1 MSTWYEGTSS
11 VYPSLVDTTSSKKW
25 VYVRRNIEEHERED
39 DEGIKEIFY
48 SFEEQKVPKDVWGI
62 FEKAMKNDEK
72 IIENDVKIAEADIR
86 IADVEEA
93 ITELYGIF

>member
-25 VYVRRNIEEHERED
+25 VYVRRNIEEHEHED

-48 SFEEQKVPKDVWGI
+48 SFEEQKVPKEVWGI
-62 FEKAMKNDEK
+62 FEKTT
-72 IIENDVKIAEADIR
+72 ENDVKIAEADIR
-86 IADVEEA
+86 LADVEEA

>member
-48 SFEEQKVPKDVWGI
+48 SFEETKIPKDVWVI
-62 FEKAMKNDEK
+62 FEK
-72 IIENDVKIAEADIR
+72 EADNSER

>member
-1 MSTWYEGTSS
+1 MWYYVESKS
-11 VYPSLVDTTSSKKW
+11 YPALIDTTSSKKW

-39 DEGIKEIFY
+39 ERGIKEIFY

-62 FEKAMKNDEK
+62 FEKTMQNDEK
-72 IIENDVKIAEADIR
+72 IIENDIR
-86 IADVEEA
+86 IADIEEA

>member
-39 DEGIKEIFY
+39 DKGIKEKFY
-48 SFEEQKVPKDVWGI
+48 RWEEQKISKENYSVYELEVQNAANLDYI
-62 FEKAMKNDEK
+62 AMMS
-72 IIENDVKIAEADIR
+72 DID
-86 IADVEEA
+86 IDNEEG
-93 ITELYGIF
+93 E

>member
-48 SFEEQKVPKDVWGI
+48 SFEEQKVPKEVWGI
-62 FEKAMKNDEK
+62 FEKTMQNDEK

-86 IADVEEA
+86 LADVEEA

>member
-39 DEGIKEIFY
+39 DEGIKEKFY
-48 SFEEQKVPKDVWGI
+48 RWEEQKIPKENYPIYELEVQNAANLDYL
-62 FEKAMKNDEK
+62 AMMSDIDLDSGEDED
-72 IIENDVKIAEADIR
+72 EGE
-86 IADVEEA
+86 
-93 ITELYGIF
+93 

>member
-1 MSTWYEGTSS
+1 MSVWYDGESS
-11 VYPSLVDTTSSKKW
+11 VYPQLIDTTSSKKW

-39 DEGIKEIFY
+39 EQGIKEIFY
-48 SFEEQKVPKDVWGI
+48 SFEETKIPKDVWVI
-62 FEKAMKNDEK
+62 FEK
-72 IIENDVKIAEADIR
+72 EADNSER

>member
-1 MSTWYEGTSS
+1 MSVWYSGESS
-11 VYPSLVDTTSSKKW
+11 IYPTLVDSTSSKKW
-25 VYVRRNIEEHERED
+25 VYVRRNIEEHERES

-48 SFEEQKVPKDVWGI
+48 SFEETKIPKDVWVI
-62 FEKAMKNDEK
+62 FEK
-72 IIENDVKIAEADIR
+72 EADNSER

>member
-1 MSTWYEGTSS
+1 MWYYVESKS
-11 VYPSLVDTTSSKKW
+11 YPALIDTTSSKKW

-39 DEGIKEIFY
+39 ERGIKEIFY
-48 SFEEQKVPKDVWGI
+48 SFEEQKVPKEVWGI
-62 FEKAMKNDEK
+62 FEKTMQNDEK

-86 IADVEEA
+86 LADVEEA

>member
-1 MSTWYEGTSS
+1 MSVWYSGESS
-11 VYPSLVDTTSSKKW
+11 IYPALVDTTSSKKW

-39 DEGIKEIFY
+39 EQGIKEIFY
-48 SFEEQKVPKDVWGI
+48 SFEETKIPKDVWVI
-62 FEKAMKNDEK
+62 FEK
-72 IIENDVKIAEADIR
+72 EADNSER